1 MQSGLSFHFGKLRQ
15 DAQNRWLKNSEV
27 LFILQNHENLPIEQE
42 TPDKPTS
49 GSLFLFNRRVLKF
62 FRKDGHMWRKKKDG
76 RAVGEA
82 HERLKVGNVDALN
95 CYYAHGEKN
104 RYFQRRIYWMLDH
117 AYDHIVL
124 VHYREVSE
132 GRFLPPIDSQQ
143 TQEPLSSRNGNSSAN
158 NIQFRRVPSATSE
171 VYDSCETSCSPIS
184 GEANSQ
190 HVGKDVDTNRSNMFN
205 TSANSDPLSQQEI
218 NLALRDLEEQLSL
231 DKYDDNVP
239 VDILPVHTDEH
250 KNLEDLALM
259 DSKTW
264 NSFQKL
270 QENLT
275 PMKEYTGC
283 DQGVNGQLKSH
294 DRKISPS
301 WNDMLE
307 RTELDA
313 HGRAFNAMAL
323 ANGSKPS
330 TINAAGAYHHG
341 IENEFKHGSQFS
353 SENIFDAQLEQISWQ
368 HPGRA
373 GNYAG
378 RIADGSDINRL
389 LFLGLGSLGSPDSVV
404 DLAAGEL
411 YNAPGTTGDG
421 RNSNEVSV
429 QKENGIDY
437 MGNVDLYDRNNAYSS
452 DLLGMY
458 SDQGQHGSSIA
469 EEPCLTVP
477 HKLLFRI
484 REISPEW
491 SFSFERTKVIIT
503 GDFLCN
509 PSSRSWAVMF
519 GEVQVPA
526 EIIQEGV
533 LRCQAPEHSSGK
545 VALCITSG
553 NKESCSEVREFE
565 FHSKSVT
572 SSLETSHLVNA
583 TINSEELSL
592 LVEFINVL
600 LCRSDE
606 LSVSKGAEP
615 KETECR
621 RKLKAAEDQWFQS
634 HELQTEILPGAI
646 DGILQEL
653 IKDKFQ
659 QWLSSKTNAK
669 EDGSCLL
676 SNTEQHII
684 HMISGLG
691 YEWAL
696 KPILDAGV
704 GINFRDANGRTAL
717 HWAARFGRE
726 KMAAALLAT
735 GAFAGAV
742 TDPTPQDP
750 VGKTAGAIAAASG
763 HNGLA
768 GYLSEAY
775 LTDYLYSIKGLTV
788 VEDEKI
794 VESISERSASVQVGE
809 TEDALS
815 LKDSLAAVRNA
826 AQAAARIQA
835 AFRAHSFKKRQ
846 EKEAMNRDEYGMTS
860 EEMHC
865 LASSIKI
872 QKTLN
877 SYPDQKLDK
886 AALSIQTKY
895 RGWKGRKAFLSFRQ
909 RVVKIQAHVRGH
921 QARMKYKELLS
932 AVSVLEKLILRWRRR
947 GVGLRGF
954 LLKSDI
960 ADEGEEEDIIKVF
973 RKQKVDAALEQ
984 ALSRVLSMVESPR
997 SRQQYRRMLE
1007 CYCQVKAEQQ
1017 SAEEA
1022 IPRLRD
1028 YFELVEDDE
1037 FLHWLQEDQ
1046 L

>member
-42 TPDKPTS
+42 TPEKPTS

-95 CYYAHGEKN
+95 CYYARGEKN
-104 RYFQRRIYWMLDH
+104 RYFQRRIYWMLDR

-132 GRFLPPIDSQQ
+132 GRFLPPTDSQQ
-143 TQEPLSSRNGNSSAN
+143 TQEQLSSRNGNSSAN
-158 NIQFRRVPSATSE
+158 NIQFKRGPSATSE
-171 VYDSCETSCSPIS
+171 VYDSCETSCSAIS
-184 GEANSQ
+184 GEANSL
-190 HVGKDVDTNRSNMFN
+190 HVGKDVDTNWSNMFN
-205 TSANSDPLSQQEI
+205 ISANSDPSPQQEV
-218 NLALRDLEEQLSL
+218 NQALRDLEEQLSL
-231 DKYDDNVP
+231 DKFDDNVP
-239 VDILPVHTDEH
+239 VDIFPVHTDEH
-250 KNLEDLALM
+250 KNLEDLALL
-259 DSKTW
+259 DSETW
-264 NSFQKL
+264 NSIQKL
-270 QENLT
+270 QENFT
-275 PMKEYTGC
+275 PTIEYTGC

-307 RTELDA
+307 CTELGA
-313 HGRAFNAMAL
+313 HGRAFNSMGL
-323 ANGSKPS
+323 ANGSKPC
-330 TINAAGAYHHG
+330 TISASGAYHHG
-341 IENEFKHGSQFS
+341 IGNEFKHGSKFS
-353 SENIFDAQLEQISWQ
+353 SENILDAQFGKLEQIT
-368 HPGRA
+368 
-373 GNYAG
+373 
-378 RIADGSDINRL
+378 DGSDIKSQLSAARL
-389 LFLGLGSLGSPDSVV
+389 FSLGLDSLGSPDSVV

-411 YNAPGTTGDG
+411 YNAPGTTVDG
-421 RNSNEVSV
+421 RNSNAVSV
-429 QKENGIDY
+429 QKENGVDY
-437 MGNVDLYDRNNAYSS
+437 MA
-452 DLLGMY
+452 
-458 SDQGQHGSSIA
+458 
-469 EEPCLTVP
+469 EPCLTVP

-509 PSSRSWAVMF
+509 PSACSWAVMF

-565 FHSKSVT
+565 FHSKSVVT
-572 SSLETSHLVNA
+572 SSLETSHLVKE
-583 TINSEELSL
+583 TKSSEELSL
-592 LVEFINVL
+592 LVKFVHVL

-606 LSVSKGAEP
+606 LSVAKGADP
-615 KETECR
+615 RETECR
-621 RKLKAAEDQWFQS
+621 RKLKAAEEQWFQS
-634 HELQTEILPGAI
+634 HEQQTEILPGAI

-659 QWLSSKTNAK
+659 QWLLSKTNAK

-676 SNTEQHII
+676 SNKEQHII

-717 HWAARFGRE
+717 HWAAHFGRE
-726 KMAAALLAT
+726 KMAAALLAA

-750 VGKTAGAIAAASG
+750 VGKTAGELAAGSG

-775 LTDYLYSIKGLTV
+775 LTDYLSSIKGLTV
-788 VEDEKI
+788 VEDDKI
-794 VESISERSASVQVGE
+794 VESISERSASVKVGE

-815 LKDSLAAVRNA
+815 LRDSLAAVRNA

-846 EKEAMNRDEYGMTS
+846 EKDAMNRNEYGMTS

-865 LASSIKI
+865 LTSSTKI

-886 AALSIQTKY
+886 AALSIQKKY
-895 RGWKGRKAFLSFRQ
+895 RGWRGRKDFLTFRQ

-921 QARMKYKELLS
+921 QARMKYKEFLS
-932 AVSVLEKLILRWRRR
+932 TVSVLEKLILRWRRR

-954 LLKSDI
+954 LRKSDL
-960 ADEGEEEDIIKVF
+960 ADEGEEDDIIKVF

-984 ALSRVLSMVESPR
+984 AFSRVLSMVESPR

-1007 CYCQVKAEQQ
+1007 CYCQVKAEEQ

-1028 YFELVEDDE
+1028 NFELIEDDE
-1037 FLHWLQEDQ
+1037 FIHWLQQDQ
-1046 L
+1046 F